1 MSFIGNSFTNQ
12 TFVPQ
17 VDYFNGNASNT
28 AFTLSRNVASAAD
41 VQVVIEN
48 VPQNPSSAF
57 TVSGNVITFT
67 SAPPSGTNNIYVRYT
82 SPTTNLV
89 KPAPGTVSNTEISS
103 AFSLWNLSGADINY
117 TAGNVGIG
125 TASPTGKLNVVQNGT
140 PIISQFNRTDAGTG
154 LVIAADSSG
163 PYFRPTTSSAIRWNN
178 SGNTVEYMRIDSNG
192 NIGIGATSPWSQVS
206 MLTPAG
212 GTDGYFGVKD
222 TTYGGDVRFGKASGI
237 NNNAIAGVWSNNE
250 FLFYTNGTERMRIS
264 SGGNFLVGGTTPIG
278 TDGNLLAS
286 ADYTSTYRS
295 TGTSGAY
302 IHAFASDIGGTRTV
316 KYAVYANGTVGAVSD
331 QNFKKNIEPARN
343 YLADLMNIEVVKYN
357 WKSDEENAPKELGYI
372 AQQVETVFAGM
383 VDEQTYKDGNGE
395 EVTQKMLKKE
405 VFVPMLLKA
414 IQEQQAI
421 IEDLKSR
428 IEVLEAK

>member
-1 MSFIGNSFTNQ
+1 
-12 TFVPQ
+12 
-17 VDYFNGNASNT
+17 
-28 AFTLSRNVASAAD
+28 
-41 VQVVIEN
+41 
-48 VPQNPSSAF
+48 
-57 TVSGNVITFT
+57 
-67 SAPPSGTNNIYVRYT
+67 
-82 SPTTNLV
+82 
-89 KPAPGTVSNTEISS
+89 
-103 AFSLWNLSGADINY
+103 LWNLSGSAINY
-117 TAGNVGIG
+117 TAGNVVIG
-125 TASPTGKLNVVQNGT
+125 GT
-140 PIISQFNRTDAGTG
+140 TPVNAAAGTG
-154 LVIAADSSG
+154 NLTINGSS
-163 PYFRPTTSSAIRWNN
+163 
-178 SGNTVEYMRIDSNG
+178 
-192 NIGIGATSPWSQVS
+192 
-206 MLTPAG
+206 
-212 GTDGYFGVKD
+212 
-222 TTYGGDVRFGKASGI
+222 
-237 NNNAIAGVWSNNE
+237 NAILNYTVAGSPKGWIYHDGTNFEMYNNIAGSIK
-250 FLFYTNGTERMRIS
+250 LFTNGTERMRID

-278 TDGNLLAS
+278 TDGNLIAS

-357 WKSDEENAPKELGYI
+357 WKSDEEDAPKELGYI

-383 VDEQTYKDGNGE
+383 VDEQTYKNGNGE

-414 IQEQQAI
+414 MQEQQAI